1 MTTISVILAT
11 RNRPSLFATALG
23 SVLAQTVAPSEVIVI
38 NDGSLDVHREGYAR
52 ALSGQ
57 HRVRY
62 LQLLLRP
69 KGHGQSYVLNYG
81 VSQTTSDYVAFLD
94 DDDCWIDLGHL
105 ERAIAT
111 IDASDRPVDL
121 YMTHQV
127 AFVNDERKPGPIW
140 IEDLEPIL
148 KKERRVQ
155 DVHGAYSV
163 TVSDLLRCTGHCHLN
178 TLIVR
183 RDLFELIGGFDE
195 ANRWES
201 DRDIYLRLI
210 DCATLIK
217 YAPFAIARHN
227 IPDPAK
233 AASITTALSDFERRL
248 YQLRLLD
255 RAIVSSQHQEIRAY
269 ARRHKAFTLKR
280 IAEAQAREGRA
291 EEAAFYAREG
301 LGTGPNLKWAAYT
314 GWQMLR
320 LLTSGELLAAIKR
333 VLI

>member
-11 RNRPSLFATALG
+11 RNRPGLFAAALE
-23 SVLAQTVAPSEVIVI
+23 SVRAQTVSPSEIIVI
-38 NDGSLDVHREGYAR
+38 NDGSLDIHREGYAQ
-52 ALSGQ
+52 ALGAGD
-57 HRVRY
+57 RVRY
-62 LQLLLRP
+62 LQLLSRP

-81 VSQTTSDYVAFLD
+81 VSETKSDYVAFLD

-111 IDASDRPVDL
+111 IDASDRSVDL

-127 AFVNDERKPGPIW
+127 AFVKDERKPGPIW
-140 IEDLEPIL
+140 IEDLEPL
-148 KKERRVQ
+148 LRKESRVQ
-155 DVHGAYSV
+155 DAHGAYTV
-163 TVSDLLRCTGHCHLN
+163 TISDLLRCTGHCHLN

-201 DRDIYLRLI
+201 DRDLYLRLI
-210 DCATLIK
+210 DRATLIK

-233 AASITTALSDFERRL
+233 GASITTALSDFERRL
-248 YQLRLLD
+248 SQLRLLD
-255 RAIVSSQHQEIRAY
+255 RAIVSSQHREIRDY

-280 IAEAQAREGRA
+280 IAETLATSDHP
-291 EEAAFYAREG
+291 EAASFYAREG
-301 LGTGPNLKWAAYT
+301 FGAGPNLKWAAYT

-320 LLTSGELLAAIKR
+320 SLASTR
-333 VLI
+333 R